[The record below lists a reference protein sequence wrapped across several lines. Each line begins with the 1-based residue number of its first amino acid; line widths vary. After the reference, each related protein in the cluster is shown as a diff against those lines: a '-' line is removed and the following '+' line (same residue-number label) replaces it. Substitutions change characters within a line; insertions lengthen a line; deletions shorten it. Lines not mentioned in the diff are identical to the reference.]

1 MHNYILID
9 DNKIDLLVASKAI
22 ELSGQNASTVYQFSG
37 AQAALEFIKTFDS
50 QMKTVMLIDIQMPTM
65 NGFEFMDVFEQLSD
79 EVKQK
84 YFCYFLTSSSNDID
98 RLKAQKYPSIKQF
111 LIKPFKSETL
121 VSLLNSN

>member
-65 NGFEFMDVFEQLSD
+65 NGFEFMDVFEQFSD

-84 YFCYFLTSSSNDID
+84 YYCYF
-98 RLKAQKYPSIKQF
+98 
-111 LIKPFKSETL
+111 
-121 VSLLNSN
+121 